1 MIWNYE
7 PDYKFLEKPKVD
19 HVMISN
25 EKEVDEII
33 KPYKLI
39 YKQENLLGTVS
50 NTTIDQ
56 LIQSLKKIELSNI
69 VYKESNI
76 TSNRINEILI
86 NPSNL
91 TLFFAT
97 DIPLHA
103 FDKILKF
110 KQQSELPNI
119 YINRLVINL
128 QNANGD
134 GEGELLF
141 ISTNNQTIYSAN
153 VRNAEIKELY
163 NLIQEQKEN
172 MFVYEEFEREGNLSL
187 YLTKERQDVIQFTYF
202 IDEFPH
208 ELFNSVLFTNPSI
221 VQKTME
227 ISGDTVLE
235 KYSDD
240 IAVVIYDT
248 NSKIM
253 NYVSLAANRYV
264 SLDATSLLKNTIEY
278 VNDHGGFTA
287 DYRLSTI
294 NESSNIVEY
303 QMYFQGY
310 PVYSTSTLTR
320 IVTTWGNE
328 QINRYRRPY
337 FSLDTD
343 ITTVKTV
350 KEILSGEEVVSYLQ
364 NQNLS
369 NLKVDEV
376 FVGYHLE
383 KDPSTNVFVLEPSWF
398 ALSEGNWIR
407 ITTDLVGG
415 TANGLE

>member
-1 MIWNYE
+1 MIWSYE
-7 PDYKFLEKPKVD
+7 PDYKFLEEPKAD

-25 EKEVDEII
+25 EKDADEIL

-39 YKQENLLGTVS
+39 YKQEELLGTVS
-50 NTTIDQ
+50 NTTIEQ
-56 LIQSLKKIELSNI
+56 LINKLKKVELSN
-69 VYKESNI
+69 VDYKESNI
-76 TSNRINEILI
+76 SSSRINEII
-86 NPSNL
+86 RNTDNL

-97 DIPLHA
+97 DIPLQA
-103 FDKILKF
+103 FSNVFQF
-110 KQQSELPNI
+110 KEDELPSV
-119 YINRLVINL
+119 YMNRLVLNL
-128 QNANGD
+128 VDAKES
-134 GEGELLF
+134 GEAELLF
-141 ISTNNQTIYSAN
+141 ISSNNKTIYSVN
-153 VRNAEIKELY
+153 VRNEQIKELY

-172 MFVYEEFEREGNLSL
+172 MFVYEEFVRENNLSL
-187 YLTKERQDVIQFTYF
+187 YLTRDRQDVIQFTYF
-202 IDEFPH
+202 IDEYPPD
-208 ELFNSVLFTNPSI
+208 LFNSVLFTNPSI

-227 ISGDTVLE
+227 TSGETVLE

-253 NYVSLAANRYV
+253 NYVSLAANHYV
-264 SLDATSLLKNTIEY
+264 SLDATSLLENTMEY
-278 VNDHGGFTA
+278 INDHGGFTA
-287 DYRLSTI
+287 DYRLSSI
-294 NESSNIVEY
+294 NESGNIVEY

-320 IVTTWGNE
+320 IVTTWGDG
-328 QINRYRRPY
+328 QINRYRRSY

-350 KEILSGEEVVSYLQ
+350 KEILSGKEVVSYLQ

-383 KDPSTNVFVLEPSWF
+383 KDPSTNVFILEPSWF

-407 ITTDLVGG
+407 ITSDLIGG
-415 TANGLE
+415 IANGLE